1 MTPLA
6 RFPLRSR
13 PYTGS
18 TVRVEGL
25 AHGVARLVL
34 DRPRVRN
41 AFDARMVG
49 ELDAALTALAAL
61 AEPAAGAGPDRFRLL
76 LLEGEGPVFCAGA
89 DLRQGMEQADAGADA
104 NLDSARALG
113 RMFRRLA
120 GFPLPVLGLVQG
132 AAMGGGLGLAACCDF
147 VLADPAARFAT
158 SEVRLGLVP
167 AVIGPYLVRR
177 LGLAR
182 AAPLMLTGR
191 HILAPEALEL
201 GLVQRLLAPG
211 ESPEAG
217 LTRVLEAFLAA
228 GPEAARAT
236 RALLLAAAPLPAPEL
251 EELAARTLASARVST
266 EGQDGIRAF
275 FAAVPPPW
283 ALPEAPAEWG
293 SPPGARPGAPP
304 GPAVPPGSGPE
315 PA

>member
-1 MTPLA
+1 MTPLT

-13 PYTGS
+13 PFTGA

-25 AHGVARLVL
+25 AHGVVRLVL

-41 AFDARMVG
+41 AFDPRMVR
-49 ELDAALTALAAL
+49 ELDAALALL
-61 AEPAAGAGPDRFRLL
+61 AELGPDAGPDGLRLL

-89 DLRQGMEQADAGADA
+89 DLRQGMEQAGATADE
-104 NLDSARALG
+104 NLESARALG

-120 GFPLPVLGLVQG
+120 GFPVPVLALIQG

-147 VLADPAARFAT
+147 VLADAATRFAT

-191 HILAPEALEL
+191 RILAPEALEL
-201 GLVQRLLAPG
+201 GLVQALLAPG
-211 ESPEAG
+211 ESPEAA
-217 LTRVLEAFLAA
+217 LTRVLECFLAA

-251 EELAARTLASARVST
+251 EALAARTLAAARASS
-266 EGQDGIRAF
+266 ESRDGIRAF
-275 FAAVPPPW
+275 FAAASPPW
-283 ALPEAPAEWG
+283 ALPQAPSGPDA
-293 SPPGARPGAPP
+293 PPGARSGAAP
-304 GPAVPPGSGPE
+304 GPGLPPGSGPE

>member
-13 PYTGS
+13 PFTGA

-41 AFDARMVG
+41 AFDPRMVR
-49 ELDAALTALAAL
+49 ELDAALALL
-61 AEPAAGAGPDRFRLL
+61 AELDPDAGPDGLRLL

-89 DLRQGMEQADAGADA
+89 DLRQGMGQADAAAEA
-104 NLDSARALG
+104 NLESALALG

-120 GFPLPVLGLVQG
+120 GFPVPVLARVQG

-191 HILAPEALEL
+191 RIPAPEALEL
-201 GLVQRLLAPG
+201 GLVQRLEAPG
-211 ESPEAG
+211 EPPEAA
-217 LTRVLEAFLAA
+217 LTRVLEDFLAA

-251 EELAARTLASARVST
+251 EALAARTLAAARAST
-266 EGQDGIRAF
+266 ESRDGIRAF

-283 ALPEAPAEWG
+283 APPEAASAPD
-293 SPPGARPGAPP
+293 APP
-304 GPAVPPGSGPE
+304 GDRSGAAPGPGLPPGSGPE

>member
-13 PYTGS
+13 PFTGA

-41 AFDARMVG
+41 AFDPRMVR
-49 ELDAALTALAAL
+49 ELDAALALL
-61 AEPAAGAGPDRFRLL
+61 AELDPDGLRLL

-89 DLRQGMEQADAGADA
+89 DLRQGMAQAGATA
-104 NLDSARALG
+104 EEHLEGARALG

-120 GFPLPVLGLVQG
+120 GFPVPVLARIQG

-147 VLADPAARFAT
+147 VLADAAARFAT

-191 HILAPEALEL
+191 RILAPEALEL
-201 GLVQRLLAPG
+201 GLVQALLAPG
-211 ESPEAG
+211 EPPEAA
-217 LTRVLEAFLAA
+217 LTRVLEDFLAA

-251 EELAARTLASARVST
+251 EALAARTLAAARASG
-266 EGQDGIRAF
+266 ESRDGIRAF

-283 ALPEAPAEWG
+283 ALPQAPSGPDA
-293 SPPGARPGAPP
+293 PPGDRSGAPP
-304 GPAVPPGSGPE
+304 GPGLPPGSGPE